1 MTRTCLLLIAILS
14 FTTVFAQK
22 NTNPERVKALKAL
35 PFTAKSSLVAYSYNS
50 TYNYAVS
57 GEQCKVPLTE
67 TVNIISLKGN
77 IDYVRN
83 VYYNDNV
90 SIQDVDVRMA
100 NGRALKSTHV
110 CGNYEIDDI
119 FYSDAKVCAYKFNF
133 FNEGTEGVFKSKSTY
148 DDPRYLTKVFFHDEL
163 PVESREIVF
172 NVPKNV
178 NIALVEKN
186 FDGFEITKTVTEEA
200 NGVVYKYSVKN
211 LNAFRSESNSLGFL
225 YHYPHILVV
234 TKDYTTASGKKTVL
248 ASVGDLYKW
257 YSDLVRQVENDKSA
271 FEDEVKRLTA
281 SAKTPEEKIK
291 AIYYWVQDNIKYIA
305 FEDGIAGFKPDA
317 AQNVYTNR
325 YGDCKGMANL
335 TKEMLKTAGFDARLT
350 WIGTNRIPYNYTV
363 PTLAVDNHMICTVY
377 ANGKQYI
384 LDPTE
389 KYIALGK
396 HGERIQG
403 KEMMIENGQEYVL
416 SKVPVSDPASN
427 LISRTETLFLEGD
440 ILKGKGELRLEGEA
454 KTQILYYSNY
464 VKAEDKKKILDG
476 LVISDHS
483 NTDKIEVL
491 NEPPLD
497 REKPLNL
504 QYNYALSNKVSRF
517 GKDIYI
523 DVDWSKAFGDLKL
536 EDDRETD
543 YYFNRKVKQ
552 KTVKKLKLPTGYKV
566 THLPPSLKKAHKE
579 FTFDISFKQVGNEI
593 HYSNEVTI
601 ADGLVRKAN
610 FQTWNEIIQQ
620 LKDVYS
626 DQIVITQS
634 K

>member
-1 MTRTCLLLIAILS
+1 MRAYLILIFALP
-14 FTTVFAQK
+14 FTVAFSQK
-22 NTNPERVKALKAL
+22 NINPERVKQLKAL
-35 PFTAKSSLVAYSYNS
+35 PLSGKSALIAYNYNS
-50 TYNYAVS
+50 TYDFVVS

-90 SIQDVDVRMA
+90 STQDVDVRMA
-100 NGRALKSTHV
+100 NGRALKSTHA

-119 FYSDAKVCAYKFNF
+119 FYSDAKVCVYKFNF
-133 FNEGTEGVFKSKSTY
+133 FNEGTEATFKAKSTY

-172 NVPKNV
+172 NVSKNV
-178 NIALVEKN
+178 NVDLVEKN
-186 FDGFEITKTVTEEA
+186 FEGFDITKTKTETA
-200 NGVVYKYSVKN
+200 NGIIYKYTVKN
-211 LNAFRSESNSLGFL
+211 LKAFISESNSLGFL

-234 TKDYTTASGKKTVL
+234 TKDYTTSSGKKTVL
-248 ASVGDLYKW
+248 ASIGDLYKW
-257 YSDLVRQVENDKSA
+257 YSDLVNQVQNDKTA
-271 FEDEVKRLTA
+271 FEEEVKRLTA
-281 SAKTPEEKIK
+281 TAKTPEEKIK

-335 TKEMLKTAGFDARLT
+335 TKQMLKTAGFDARLT

-403 KEMMIENGQEYVL
+403 KEMLIENGKEYVL

-427 LISRTETLFLEGD
+427 LISRTETLSLEGD
-440 ILKGKGELRLEGEA
+440 ILKGKGELQLEGEA

-464 VKAEDKKKILDG
+464 VKAEDKRKILDN
-476 LVISDHS
+476 LVISDHA

-491 NEPPLD
+491 NEPPAD
-497 REKPLNL
+497 REKPLHL
-504 QYNYALSNKVSRF
+504 QYNYSLTNKVSRF
-517 GKDIYI
+517 GKDVYI
-523 DVDWSKAFGDLKL
+523 DLEWAKAFGDLKL
-536 EDDRETD
+536 EDDRQSD

-552 KTVKKLKLPTGYKV
+552 KTVKKLKVPVGYKV
-566 THLPPSLKKAHKE
+566 THLPASLKKSHKE

-601 ADGLVRKAN
+601 TDGLVRKAN
-610 FQTWNEIIQQ
+610 FKTWNEIIQQ

>member
-1 MTRTCLLLIAILS
+1 MRAYLILIFALP
-14 FTTVFAQK
+14 FTVAFSQK
-22 NTNPERVKALKAL
+22 NINPERVKQLKAL
-35 PFTAKSSLVAYSYNS
+35 PLSGKSALIAYNYNS
-50 TYNYAVS
+50 TYDFVVS

-90 SIQDVDVRMA
+90 STQDVDVRMA
-100 NGRALKSTHV
+100 NGRALKSTHA

-119 FYSDAKVCAYKFNF
+119 FYSDAKVCVYKFNF
-133 FNEGTEGVFKSKSTY
+133 FNEGTEATFKAKSTY

-172 NVPKNV
+172 NVSKNV
-178 NIALVEKN
+178 NVDLVEKN
-186 FDGFEITKTVTEEA
+186 FEGFDITKTKTETA
-200 NGVVYKYSVKN
+200 NGIIYKYTVKN
-211 LNAFRSESNSLGFL
+211 LKAFISESNSLGFL

-234 TKDYTTASGKKTVL
+234 TKDYTTSSGKKTVL
-248 ASVGDLYKW
+248 ASIGDLYKW
-257 YSDLVRQVENDKSA
+257 YSDLVNQVQNDKTA
-271 FEDEVKRLTA
+271 FEEEVKRLTA
-281 SAKTPEEKIK
+281 TAKTPEEKIK

-335 TKEMLKTAGFDARLT
+335 TKQMLKTAGFDARLT

-403 KEMMIENGQEYVL
+403 KEMLIENGKEYVL

-427 LISRTETLFLEGD
+427 LISRTETLSLEGD
-440 ILKGKGELRLEGEA
+440 ILKGKGELQLEGEA

-464 VKAEDKKKILDG
+464 VKAEDKRKILDN
-476 LVISDHS
+476 LVISDHA

-491 NEPPLD
+491 NEPPAD
-497 REKPLNL
+497 REKPLHL
-504 QYNYALSNKVSRF
+504 QYNYSLTNKVSRF
-517 GKDIYI
+517 GKDVYI
-523 DVDWSKAFGDLKL
+523 DLEWAKAFGDLKL
-536 EDDRETD
+536 EDDRQSD

-552 KTVKKLKLPTGYKV
+552 KTVKKLKVPVGYKV
-566 THLPPSLKKAHKE
+566 THLPASLKKAHKE

-601 ADGLVRKAN
+601 TDGLVRKAN
-610 FQTWNEIIQQ
+610 FKTWNEIIQQ